1 MQSFTVWMMNGTRDR
16 REGDDAKS
24 DESLEGAEGNGD
36 NIGIFVERR
45 MKTGRMRLYCMPV
58 ICRDKSESESP
69 AGKLYREE
77 VVLDTV
83 AMEGQLL
90 RPRCDN

>member
-1 MQSFTVWMMNGTRDR
+1 VGKLVTRERRVWKVLSCMSRPCNMQSFIVWMVNGARDR

-45 MKTGRMRLYCMPV
+45 MKTGRMRLYA
-58 ICRDKSESESP
+58 SHLS
-69 AGKLYREE
+69 
-77 VVLDTV
+77 
-83 AMEGQLL
+83 
-90 RPRCDN
+90 

>member
-1 MQSFTVWMMNGTRDR
+1 MNGGEVCDDGKESLEDLELYVDTLQHAVVHCLDDRDR

-45 MKTGRMRLYCMPV
+45 MKTGRMRLYA
-58 ICRDKSESESP
+58 SHLS
-69 AGKLYREE
+69 
-77 VVLDTV
+77 
-83 AMEGQLL
+83 
-90 RPRCDN
+90 

>member
-1 MQSFTVWMMNGTRDR
+1 MVGKFVTMERRVWKILSCMSTPCNMQSLTVWMMNGTRDR

-45 MKTGRMRLYCMPV
+45 MKTG
-58 ICRDKSESESP
+58 
-69 AGKLYREE
+69 
-77 VVLDTV
+77 
-83 AMEGQLL
+83 
-90 RPRCDN
+90 